1 MLTFVSGWKS
11 EDREIAL
18 VGRRDQRRPAVFI
31 IDDTSHLPE
40 LMPDAP
46 VIDLYRNGK
55 FEVEIGDE
63 WNTFIRL
70 NYDTDQELVGRAVTA
85 VLMSGKDT
93 QIIVTFDA
101 TDKLFRFFPALRE
114 ANAMLC
120 ANERL
125 DAPAGDH
132 VLFTRG
138 GSFSWRDNILESQ
151 TALLLDSEVYDAGI
165 VPDEEER

>member
-1 MLTFVSGWKS
+1 MITFVSGWKS
-11 EDREIAL
+11 ADREIAL
-18 VGRRDQRRPAVFI
+18 AGHRDQRRPAVFI
-31 IDDTSHLPE
+31 IDETSRLPE

-46 VIDLYRNGK
+46 VVELYRNGK
-55 FEVEIGDE
+55 FDVQLGDD

-70 NYDTDQELVGRAVTA
+70 NYDLDQELVARAVTA
-85 VLMSGKDT
+85 VLMSGKDA

-101 TDKLFRFFPALRE
+101 TEKLFRFFPALRE
-114 ANAMLC
+114 AGALLC

-151 TALLLDSEVYDAGI
+151 TALLVDSEVLDAGI
-165 VPDEEER
+165 VPDEDER